1 MGHACML
8 ALRHLEKLALESS
21 WRKEYLFIEVLPVL
35 RSELEWAEIPAPGR
49 SERAGKVTVADE
61 NQLAK
66 AKSHDSPPVDSLEAT
81 DVEMQSAAQVLSA
94 RVLSRK

>member
-1 MGHACML
+1 VAEV
-8 ALRHLEKLALESS
+8 RVS
-21 WRKEYLFIEVLPVL
+21 RK
-35 RSELEWAEIPAPGR
+35 SPAPGR

-66 AKSHDSPPVDSLEAT
+66 AKSHDSPPADSLEAT

>member
-1 MGHACML
+1 M
-8 ALRHLEKLALESS
+8 S
-21 WRKEYLFIEVLPVL
+21 
-35 RSELEWAEIPAPGR
+35 RSPGARR

-66 AKSHDSPPVDSLEAT
+66 AKSHDSPPADSLEAT

>member
-1 MGHACML
+1 VYFIIEL
-8 ALRHLEKLALESS
+8 LLVFWSKLES
-21 WRKEYLFIEVLPVL
+21 E
-35 RSELEWAEIPAPGR
+35 EIPAPGR